1 MSADLEATVV
11 AARRATL
18 QFHALLAVHE
28 VTFKEYP
35 MLLVKPAGLV
45 QAHEAWTASMVNLMR
60 ALARHEGIPDATKLS
75 GRDLVALTNRAYD
88 LVMS

>member
-1 MSADLEATVV
+1 MSADLEAAVV
-11 AARRATL
+11 AAQKATL

-28 VTFKEYP
+28 VTFQEFP

-45 QAHEAWTASMVNLMR
+45 QAHTVWTASMVEVMR
-60 ALARHEGIPDATKLS
+60 ALARRKGIPDASKMS